1 MSEKEKKDSR
11 RTFLKAAGAIGAGS
25 IIATLAPLVNA
36 SAKSG
41 SKTIPPVTVPTRPF
55 GKTGVDVSILSLGGV
70 LGMSDLLIFRQAMKE
85 KMRRQSANTL
95 PNSPTIEKKC
105 F

>member
-25 IIATLAPLVNA
+25 IIATLAPFVKA
-36 SAKSG
+36 SDKSS
-41 SKTIPPVTVPTRPF
+41 SKKNPPMTVPTRPF

-70 LGMSDLLIFRQAMKE
+70 LGMSDLLMFRQAMK
-85 KMRRQSANTL
+85 MSVTYWDTAD
-95 PNSPTIEKKC
+95 
-105 F
+105 

>member
-25 IIATLAPLVNA
+25 IIATLAPFVNA
-36 SAKSG
+36 SDKSS
-41 SKTIPPVTVPTRPF
+41 SKKIPPITVPTRPF

-70 LGMSDLLIFRQAMKE
+70 LGRSSSPRHVDLHWCSDCLHSQAG
-85 KMRRQSANTL
+85 QV
-95 PNSPTIEKKC
+95 
-105 F
+105 